1 MPLCSLP
8 RAETRVSVDVLRT
21 TTLTR
26 RVLEDSR
33 RAPRRRRRRR
43 PAAVGLGD
51 SWHRGAD
58 NPRDV
63 VFWGIRTAI
72 KFRPSHMAVDLA
84 NRLIKELQLKPDH
97 MTELSLASR
106 DRAER
111 PHRDRLASSR
121 CVGFSRAS
129 AVVVHVLGDS
139 IVTRTQIDSLLG

>member
-1 MPLCSLP
+1 MSIDVDLFSEIDVNRCS
-8 RAETRVSVDVLRT
+8 TNNYT
-21 TTLTR
+21 H
-26 RVLEDSR
+26 
-33 RAPRRRRRRR
+33 
-43 PAAVGLGD
+43 AACFGGFAAGTPGGVGLGD

>member
-1 MPLCSLP
+1 MFTATCRDTRECRCSTNNYTHAACSGGFAAGP
-8 RAETRVSVDVLRT
+8 PAEPATPPGV
-21 TTLTR
+21 
-26 RVLEDSR
+26 
-33 RAPRRRRRRR
+33 